1 MKNPI
6 KALAGAVGRWNEL
19 RRMPLRLEFVLTD
32 TCNLNCKGCTH
43 YSPLAPKEF
52 ADLELMERN
61 MEHLAAVCGDE
72 VQSLYLIGGETL
84 LYPQLIEV
92 MEALR
97 RHFPSRDLY
106 IFTNGIAL
114 PKMDDRFWATASR
127 LGFIIAITRYPIR
140 FDYDAAIELCRSNGV
155 RTEVFGDRSLADTFF
170 KFALD
175 PEKKQNP
182 RLSHFKCYN
191 RGCLSVVGDRL
202 YPCSI
207 SGCVSHLNRATGTD
221 FRHSQGDYLQ
231 IDRIT
236 SVKQIFNLRNK
247 PVPFCGYCI
256 QPARSV
262 GYGPSR
268 RDKFEW
274 VNGQ

>member
-6 KALAGAVGRWNEL
+6 KALTGAIRRWTQL
-19 RRMPLRLEFVLTD
+19 RNMPLRLEFVVTD

-52 ADLELMERN
+52 ASLEQMERN
-61 MEHLAAVCGDE
+61 MKHLAAVCGSE
-72 VQSLYLIGGETL
+72 VKSLYLIGGETL
-84 LYPQLIEV
+84 LYPQLNEA

-97 RHFPSRDLY
+97 RNFPTQDLY
-106 IFTNGIAL
+106 VFTNGIAL
-114 PKMDDRFWATASR
+114 PKMSDDFWETAKR
-127 LGFIIAITRYPIR
+127 LGFIMAITRYPIR
-140 FDYDAAIELCRSNGV
+140 FDYDAVIELCRVKGV
-155 RTEVFGDRSLADTFF
+155 RTEVFGDRSLADSFF

-175 PEKKQNP
+175 PAKKQNP

-191 RGCLSVVGDRL
+191 RGCMSIIGDRL

-207 SGCVSHLNRATGTD
+207 SGCVSHLNGATGTD
-221 FRHSQGDYLQ
+221 FRHEEGDFLL
-231 IDRIT
+231 IDRIK
-236 SVKQIFNLRNK
+236 SLKQILDLRNK

-256 QPARSV
+256 QPATPV

-274 VNGQ
+274 VNGE